1 MSQIPIVRPDPSVP
15 TAAGQAPEADFAITL
30 VGLSRACR
38 IDSDQLLD
46 WVAEGVIT
54 PIDGGSEPWRFAGSS
69 LQRARTASR
78 LAHDLALDAAALAL
92 VLTLLDRIAALD
104 ARLLRLGAA

>member
-1 MSQIPIVRPDPSVP
+1 MSLIPVVLPDP
-15 TAAGQAPEADFAITL
+15 AAPGLAPEADFVFTL

-38 IDSDQLLD
+38 IDCEQLLA

-54 PIDGGSEPWRFAGSS
+54 PIDNGSEPWRFAGAS

-104 ARLLRLGAA
+104 ARLLRLGAG